1 MWRAFVVVSVTF
13 VGIAIGTLI
22 ALIGVAAFLEFGNSG
37 CTGAACTQ
45 PFVRTFMGLGAL
57 IGGLLGLGKGMN
69 IIAPKTFGA

>member
-1 MWRAFVVVSVTF
+1 MLRALLVLSVTF

-45 PFVRTFMGLGAL
+45 PFVRTFLGIGAL
-57 IGGLLGLGKGMN
+57 AGGLLGFGKGLN
-69 IIAPKTFGA
+69 IIAPPKLGM